1 MPLFRV
7 TSDALVPVKQTTF
20 GAERL
25 QERRDL
31 QRLLKNNIA
40 AIDEDL
46 LVLAEEFGDF
56 EGSSRRIDLLC
67 VDRDANLVVVELK
80 RTEDGGH
87 MELQAIRYAAMVSSM
102 TFKQA
107 VKAHADFLGGPDRE
121 DEARAAIESHLGEKW
136 PERTADRVRI
146 VLCAADFSSEV
157 TTTVL
162 WLNRRGLRITCLRV
176 QPHRIDADVILQID
190 QIIPLPEAADY
201 EIRVREQAEEQE
213 MALTER
219 ESILQ
224 RFWRQTVARSAN
236 RTPNLLATRTGTTGA
251 SMNINSGRSGI
262 VFGLTLTEGTARA
275 ELYSFGDE
283 QRTKRVFN
291 ALYAQKDA
299 IEEAFGSSLEWH
311 ELPGKRRCRIFAS
324 VQHGWGT
331 AESEWPKL
339 QDELL
344 DRLERLHRALH
355 GRVQALQLKSD

>member
-7 TSDALVPVKQTTF
+7 TPEALVPVHATTF
-20 GAERL
+20 GAERI

-31 QRLLKNNIA
+31 QRLLKKNIA
-40 AIDEDL
+40 AIDDNL
-46 LVLAEEFGDF
+46 LVLGDF
-56 EGSSRRIDLLC
+56 EGSNRRIDLLC
-67 VDRDANLVVVELK
+67 IDRDANLVVVELK

-121 DEARAAIESHLGEKW
+121 EEARAAIESHLGDKW

-162 WLNRRGLRITCLRV
+162 WLNRRGLRISCLRV
-176 QPHRIDADVILQID
+176 KPYRIESDVILQID

-219 ESILQ
+219 ESTFQ
-224 RFWRQTVARSAN
+224 RFWRQTVVRSGSRN
-236 RTPNLLATRTGTTGA
+236 PNLLATRTGTIGA
-251 SMNINSGRSGI
+251 SMNINTGRSGI

-275 ELYSFGDE
+275 ELFVSGDE
-283 QRTKRVFN
+283 ERTKRVFN
-291 ALYAQKDA
+291 ALHAQKDA
-299 IEEAFGSSLEWH
+299 IEEAFGGPLEWH
-311 ELPGKRRCRIFAS
+311 ELPGKRRCRICTTIE
-324 VQHGWGT
+324 QGWGT

-344 DRLERLHRALH
+344 DRLERLHSALY
-355 GRVQALQLKSD
+355 GRVQTLQLKSD